1 MAKKAPYFVIP
12 YDAIGMIELH
22 DKTRYHQSLQDGP
35 NAFDRNPFSDDFE
48 VKIMLSK
55 TLDTWS
61 SKWNYSGIKQIFN
74 IVKKNVSDAEF
85 YRDHDLRNMFL
96 QLQELI
102 ENVESIRTMHV
113 MKQWNLT
120 KLVPEKYETEKRE
133 VVDFTKLLE
142 NIDLI
147 KAHYVPNKTEEV
159 MDTKTGFCFQFI
171 TFLGEETDFV
181 PIRVP
186 ESPEE
191 EALNDMILQKKG
203 LKGVCL
209 IASKKCDPQAVI
221 EYMNKITDKFD
232 KEEAQNMELPD
243 AAPGDILPT
252 V

>member
-1 MAKKAPYFVIP
+1 
-12 YDAIGMIELH
+12 
-22 DKTRYHQSLQDGP
+22 
-35 NAFDRNPFSDDFE
+35 
-48 VKIMLSK
+48 
-55 TLDTWS
+55 
-61 SKWNYSGIKQIFN
+61 
-74 IVKKNVSDAEF
+74 
-85 YRDHDLRNMFL
+85 
-96 QLQELI
+96 
-102 ENVESIRTMHV
+102 
-113 MKQWNLT
+113 
-120 KLVPEKYETEKRE
+120 
-133 VVDFTKLLE
+133 
-142 NIDLI
+142 
-147 KAHYVPNKTEEV
+147 
-159 MDTKTGFCFQFI
+159 MDTKTGICFQFI